1 MSHHFHWKSQSH
13 LLSSTSDPSH
23 GMHVLGWQEFVG
35 LPELGLERVL
45 TKLDSGAAHS
55 VLHVLEAEVRKRGG
69 KEWVRFSVDAAAGDD
84 CDACTFEAPLHS
96 IKRIQSSS
104 GHITVRPTIETTLYL
119 AGYHWTIA
127 LSLTDRS
134 TLQFPLLLGRSA
146 LSGRCLVDSS
156 RTHLASGWSA
166 FRSSR

>member
-1 MSHHFHWKSQSH
+1 MSHHFHWTSQRH
-13 LLSSTSDPSH
+13 LLSSVSDPSQ
-23 GMHVLGWQEFVG
+23 GMHVLGWQEFAG

-55 VLHVLEAEVRKRGG
+55 VLHVLGAEVRKRAG
-69 KEWVRFSVDAAAGDD
+69 KEWVRFSVDTGIGADR
-84 CDACTFEAPLHS
+84 DACVLEAPLHS

-119 AGYHWTIA
+119 AGYRWTIA

-156 RTHLASGWSA
+156 RTHLASGASA
-166 FRSSR
+166 YRTSR

>member
-1 MSHHFHWKSQSH
+1 MSHHFQWKSQRH
-13 LLSSTSDPSH
+13 TLAPASDPSH

-55 VLHVLEAEVRKRGG
+55 VLHVLEADVRKRAG
-69 KEWVRFSVDAAAGDD
+69 KEWVRFSLDGGAGVERE
-84 CDACTFEAPLHS
+84 ACTFEAPLHS

-119 AGYHWTIA
+119 AGYRWTIA

-134 TLQFPLLLGRSA
+134 NLQFPLLLGRSS
-146 LSGRCLVDSS
+146 LSGRCLIDSS
-156 RTHLASGWSA
+156 RTHLASGWNGYRA
-166 FRSSR
+166 SR